1 MFIMGKYRTEPQP
14 EGASASFYRVTSR
27 CRTRSARGKVD
38 GWSPYLDDLLG
49 ICEAGVWE
57 HELRQ
62 FMPPASLRSSLAAL
76 LAAGLIEC
84 IERPQEL
91 MAA

>member
-1 MFIMGKYRTEPQP
+1 MGKYRTGLHAQ
-14 EGASASFYRVTSR
+14 GSGGCFYRVAGK
-27 CRTRSARGKVD
+27 CGVRGAASQVD
-38 GWSPYLDDLLG
+38 GWSPYHADLLG
-49 ICEAGVWE
+49 FCEAGVWE

-84 IERPQEL
+84 AEHPQEL
-91 MAA
+91 LAA

>member
-1 MFIMGKYRTEPQP
+1 MGKYRTGLQAQ
-14 EGASASFYRVTSR
+14 GSGGSFYRVTGQGR
-27 CRTRSARGKVD
+27 VRGAAGQVD
-38 GWSPYLDDLLG
+38 GWSPYHCDLLG
-49 ICEAGVWE
+49 FCEGGVWG

-84 IERPQEL
+84 VDHPQEL
-91 MAA
+91 LAA

>member
-1 MFIMGKYRTEPQP
+1 MGKYRNEPQVQA
-14 EGASASFYRVTSR
+14 ASACFYRLTAQG
-27 CRTRSARGKVD
+27 RSLRAAGQVD

-49 ICEAGVWE
+49 ICAAGAWE

-62 FMPPASLRSSLAAL
+62 FMPPASLRLSLAAL
-76 LAAGLIEC
+76 LGAGLIERL
-84 IERPQEL
+84 ERPKEL

>member
-1 MFIMGKYRTEPQP
+1 MGKYRTEPQLQ
-14 EGASASFYRVTSR
+14 GASGCFYRATAQGR
-27 CRTRSARGKVD
+27 ARGAVGRVD
-38 GWSPYLDDLLG
+38 GWSPYHYDLLG
-49 ICEAGVWE
+49 FCEAGVWE

-84 IERPQEL
+84 LEHPQEL